1 MFKRGLLLVA
11 LLSLA
16 TATSATANDWPPA
29 EVEVMTHSSPGG
41 GGDRFIRN
49 LVQTLEM
56 NFDVDAVANN
66 RVGGSGAVAATYMV
80 TQAPADGSV
89 IQAVTPTQLITPI
102 RAPGVPTY
110 RDITPIARIFV
121 DPSTLYVHRDSP
133 FDTIEEF
140 IDYAREN
147 PGELTIG
154 IGSAGSLE
162 GLVIAEM
169 QEAADIQVRIV
180 PHEGGGDANV
190 ELLGQHLD
198 SVIGEVGDART
209 QLDNGDFRLLTVFQD
224 DRLEGYPDVPTF
236 KELGY
241 DVVANKF
248 RGVFGPP
255 GMDRATAESIAE
267 TLSGMYD
274 VEPWASY
281 WRDSNMAPAFLGPD
295 EFAAFLDR
303 SNGNIQ
309 AFLESLQ

>member
-1 MFKRGLLLVA
+1 MFKRGLLLTA
-11 LLSLA
+11 LLSLIVAMPA
-16 TATSATANDWPPA
+16 TAQDWPPSK
-29 EVEVMTHSSPGG
+29 VEVMTHSSPGG

-49 LVQTLEM
+49 LVQTLEQ

-66 RVGGSGAVAATYMV
+66 RVGGSGAVAATYLV
-80 TQAPADGSV
+80 TQAPEDGSV

-110 RDITPIARIFV
+110 QDITPIARIFV
-121 DPSTLYVHRDSP
+121 DPSTLYVHRNSP
-133 FDTIEEF
+133 FETIDDFLEH
-140 IDYAREN
+140 ARAN
-147 PGELTIG
+147 PGDITIG

-198 SVIGEVGDART
+198 AVIGEVGDART
-209 QLDNGDFRLLTVFQD
+209 QLENGDFRLLAVFQD
-224 DRLEGYPDVPTF
+224 DRLEDYADVPTF

-255 GMDRATAESIAE
+255 GMDRATVEAIAE

-274 VEPWASY
+274 MEPWASY
-281 WRDSNMAPAFLGPD
+281 WRDGNMAPAFLGPD

-303 SNGNIQ
+303 SNGNIK
-309 AFLESLQ
+309 AFLESL

>member
-1 MFKRGLLLVA
+1 MIRKAA
-11 LLSLA
+11 LLSALIAVSFAFPA
-16 TATSATANDWPPA
+16 TGQEWPPA

-49 LVQTLEM
+49 LVQTLEQ

-66 RVGGSGAVAATYMV
+66 RVGGSGAVAATFLV
-80 TQAPADGSV
+80 TQAPTDGTV

-110 RDITPIARIFV
+110 RDVTPIARIFV
-121 DPSTLYVHRDSP
+121 DPSTLYVHRES
-133 FDTIEEF
+133 EF
-140 IDYAREN
+140 QDINDFLEHARAN
-147 PGELTIG
+147 PGDITIG

-198 SVIGEVGDART
+198 AVIGEVGDART

-224 DRLEGYPDVPTF
+224 DRLEDYADVPTF

-255 GMDRATAESIAE
+255 GMDPAMAEAIAE

-274 VEPWASY
+274 MEPWASY

-295 EFAAFLDR
+295 DFAAFLDR

-309 AFLESLQ
+309 AFLDSL

>member
-1 MFKRGLLLVA
+1 MFRKAA
-11 LLSLA
+11 LLSA
-16 TATSATANDWPPA
+16 FIAVSFAFPASAQEWPPA

-49 LVQTLEM
+49 LVQTLEQ

-66 RVGGSGAVAATYMV
+66 RVGGSGAVAATYLA
-80 TQAPADGSV
+80 TQAPTDGTL

-110 RDITPIARIFV
+110 KDITPIARIFV
-121 DPSTLYVHRDSP
+121 DPSTMYVHRDSP
-133 FDTIEEF
+133 FQTIEEF
-140 IDYAREN
+140 VDYAREN

-169 QEAADIQVRIV
+169 QEAADIEVRIV

-198 SVIGEVGDART
+198 AAIGEVGDALT
-209 QLDNGDFRLLTVFQD
+209 QFENGDFRLLTVFQD
-224 DRLEGYPDVPTF
+224 DRLEEYADIPTF

-255 GMDRATAESIAE
+255 GMDSAMAEAIAE

-274 VEPWASY
+274 IEPWATY
-281 WRDSNMAPAFLGPD
+281 WRDGNMAPAFLGPD

-303 SNGNIQ
+303 SNGNIE
-309 AFLESLQ
+309 AFLDSL

>member
-1 MFKRGLLLVA
+1 MFRKAA
-11 LLSLA
+11 LLSALIA
-16 TATSATANDWPPA
+16 IFVALPTSAQEWPPA
-29 EVEVMTHSSPGG
+29 DVEVMTHSSPGG

-49 LVQTLEM
+49 LVQTLEQ

-66 RVGGSGAVAATYMV
+66 RVGGSGAVAATYLV
-80 TQAPADGSV
+80 TQAPKDGSV

-110 RDITPIARIFV
+110 QDVTPIARIFV
-121 DPSTLYVHRDSP
+121 DPSTMYVHRESP
-133 FDTIEEF
+133 FQTIQEF
-140 IDYAREN
+140 VEYARAN

-198 SVIGEVGDART
+198 AAIGEVGDART
-209 QLDNGDFRLLTVFQD
+209 QFDNGNFRLLTVFQD
-224 DRLEGYPDVPTF
+224 DRLEDYPDVPTF

-255 GMDRATAESIAE
+255 GMDRATVDAIAE

-274 VEPWASY
+274 AEPWASY

-295 EFAAFLDR
+295 EFEAFLDR
-303 SNGNIQ
+303 SNANIK
-309 AFLESLQ
+309 AFLESL